1 MSSRSWVAYR
11 TITEREVRRF
21 LRIWGQSLVPSAITT
36 SLYFIVFGGLI
47 GNRIGFLHGFSY
59 AQYITPGLVMLA
71 VITNSYT
78 NVSTSFYLSKFIR
91 NIEEMLVSSAT
102 SSAILLG
109 YITGGVLRGMMIGA
123 VVILISLFFTHIII
137 AHFFVMLLVLVLSSA
152 LFSIFGFINALYADN
167 FDQISIIPTFV
178 LTPLT
183 YLGGIF
189 YSIEMLPAH
198 WQVISHFN
206 PVLYMVNTFRYGM
219 LGQSDVNVVGSLIVL
234 FVITVLSY
242 SLAWIL
248 LEKGIGIRT

>member
-1 MSSRSWVAYR
+1 MNTRNWVAFL
-11 TITEREVRRF
+11 TITEREIRRF

-47 GNRIGFLHGFSY
+47 GNRIGSLHGFTY

-91 NIEEMLVSSAT
+91 NIEEVLVSPAT
-102 SSAILLG
+102 SSVILLG
-109 YITGGVLRGMMIGA
+109 YITGGVMRGLMIGA
-123 VVILISLFFTHIII
+123 MVILISLFFTHILI
-137 AHFFVMLLVLVLSSA
+137 AHFFIMLIVIILSSA

-189 YSIEMLPAH
+189 YSIEMLPQH
-198 WQVISHFN
+198 WQIVSHFN
-206 PVLYMVNTFRYGM
+206 PVLYMVNTFRFGM
-219 LGQSDVNVVGSLIVL
+219 LGQSDVNVIGSLV
-234 FVITVLSY
+234 VLSGVTLISY
-242 SLAWIL
+242 YLAWIL

>member
-1 MSSRSWVAYR
+1 MSSRSWIAYR

-102 SSAILLG
+102 SSVILLG
-109 YITGGVLRGMMIGA
+109 YITGGVLRGLMIGA

-189 YSIEMLPAH
+189 YSIEMLPTH
-198 WQVISHFN
+198 WQIISHFN

>member
-1 MSSRSWVAYR
+1 MNSRNWIAFL
-11 TITEREVRRF
+11 TITEREIRRF

-47 GNRIGFLHGFSY
+47 GNRIGSLHGFSY

-91 NIEEMLVSSAT
+91 NIEEVLVSSAT
-102 SSAILLG
+102 SSVILLG
-109 YITGGVLRGMMIGA
+109 YIAGGVLRGLMIG
-123 VVILISLFFTHIII
+123 VMVILISLFFTHIII
-137 AHFFVMLLVLVLSSA
+137 AHFFVMLLVLILSSA

-189 YSIEMLPAH
+189 YSIEMLPTH
-198 WQVISHFN
+198 WQIISHFN

>member
-1 MSSRSWVAYR
+1 MNAQNWIAYW
-11 TITEREVRRF
+11 TITEREIRRF

-47 GNRIGFLHGFSY
+47 GNRIGSLHGFSY

-91 NIEEMLVSSAT
+91 NIEEVLVSPAT
-102 SSAILLG
+102 STVILLG
-109 YITGGVLRGMMIGA
+109 YITGGVIRGLLIGA
-123 VVILISLFFTHIII
+123 VVILISLFFTHIVI
-137 AHFFVMLLVLVLSSA
+137 AHFFIMLLVIVLSSA

-189 YSIEMLPAH
+189 YSIEMLPSH
-198 WQVISHFN
+198 WQIVSHFN

-219 LGQSDVNVVGSLIVL
+219 LGQSDVNVVGSIIVL
-234 FVITVLSY
+234 SLVAVLSFC
-242 SLAWIL
+242 LAWIL
-248 LEKGIGIRT
+248 LEKGVGIRT